1 MNTPSKKHGGA
12 RAGAG
17 RKALFKESTRPM
29 RIPLSRIESVR
40 AFLMATT
47 FPEPPIEPLPLQQ
60 SASPLDR
67 LDTLKPHL
75 EEVPSSSDYVR
86 AFYQSTSFV
95 LFWLDVY
102 LRMATYFL
110 PVTFVGVNWL
120 LSEVIQQTT

>member
-47 FPEPPIEPLPLQQ
+47 LHERSLSGCA
-60 SASPLDR
+60 SAW
-67 LDTLKPHL
+67 
-75 EEVPSSSDYVR
+75 SSVGDMGAASIVWAGSDSQLRTALRSQKVR
-86 AFYQSTSFV
+86 
-95 LFWLDVY
+95 
-102 LRMATYFL
+102 
-110 PVTFVGVNWL
+110 
-120 LSEVIQQTT
+120 